1 MIPRCVHRIWV
12 GSQLP
17 EEYVYYG
24 LTWQKH
30 HPGWTQILWS
40 DKRQEPQ
47 RGVVVNTI
55 PSPLHNEALWQE
67 APKLVPAENVGQF
80 RADLLRY
87 EILLHYGGVYV
98 DTDFEC
104 VKSIEPLLGGV
115 AAFAAW
121 ETTDTW
127 INNAIMGCEPG
138 DLFFDALVGRLA
150 SNVREHSGAKPNVM
164 SGPQYLT
171 RLYRELEPDL
181 TVFPQKMF
189 YPYLWNQLN
198 QKGRIFPDA
207 YAIHHWANRRR
218 LSKRSA

>member
-1 MIPRCVHRIWV
+1 MSIPKVLHRIWV
-12 GSQLP
+12 GSELP
-17 EEYVYYG
+17 DEFVYYG

-30 HPGWTQILWS
+30 HPDWKQYLWS
-40 DKRQEPQ
+40 DKRQEPVK
-47 RGVVVNTI
+47 GVVVSTI
-55 PSPLHNEALWQE
+55 PSPLHNEELFKQ
-67 APKLVPAENVGQF
+67 APRLVPEQNINQF

-104 VKSIEPLLGGV
+104 VKNIDSILEGISS
-115 AAFAAW
+115 FAAW
-121 ETTDTW
+121 ETTNHW
-127 INNAIMGCEPG
+127 INNAILGCEPG

-150 SNVREHSGAKPNVM
+150 QSVREHPNQRPNVM
-164 SGPQYLT
+164 SGPQYFT
-171 RLYRELEPDL
+171 QLYNELKPEL
-181 TVFPQKMF
+181 ALFPQKWF

-218 LSKRSA
+218 QSVAS